1 MMIRAVLNNANEI
14 FTIMNRETEMDG
26 CLLLNVVA
34 VPKRMKDSTRTL
46 AQIFLSMAYRLNA
59 EKNYS
64 RFASTV
70 GAER

>member
-1 MMIRAVLNNANEI
+1 MMIRAALNNANEI

-26 CLLLNVVA
+26 YLLLNVVA

-46 AQIFLSMAYRLNA
+46 ALILSMAYGLNE